1 VDIAATYRTEGKHV
15 VFDRREVCNTYAGSE
30 PVCLEMVYGAYR
42 FGPASLPVRKP
53 RKDIQKGAKAIE
65 EAGRMARQA
74 AELMRKG
81 DIRGAFRAYQKLV
94 EDYGQTPQGA
104 EARELLKGVP
114 QGL

>member
-1 VDIAATYRTEGKHV
+1 MI
-15 VFDRREVCNTYAGSE
+15 
-30 PVCLEMVYGAYR
+30 YGAYR
-42 FGPASLPVRKP
+42 FGPAASLVRKQS
-53 RKDIQKGAKAIE
+53 KDTQQSTKAIE

-74 AELMRKG
+74 AELMRRG

-114 QGL
+114 RGL